1 MNPVLYQ
8 AVIAYIVG
16 NAGKYQ
22 FHTQL
27 AKEAC
32 DFAEALRNEMD
43 SRYKD
48 VPPAG
53 LGEQSQRGD
62 EEK

>member
-22 FHTQL
+22 LHTQL

-32 DFAEALRNEMD
+32 DFAEALKAEMD
-43 SRYKD
+43 SRYL
-48 VPPAG
+48 PPAG